1 MLSGG
6 MIAHKIG
13 CDLSLELASEAAR
26 TTLHV
31 LASLRVE
38 LGSVDQVRSVLK
50 AFGRRPGFNQ
60 TP

>member
-1 MLSGG
+1 
-6 MIAHKIG
+6 MIAHRVG
-13 CDLSLELASEAAR
+13 RDLSLELASEAAR

-38 LGSVDQVRSVLK
+38 VGSVDQVRSVLN

-60 TP
+60 TS